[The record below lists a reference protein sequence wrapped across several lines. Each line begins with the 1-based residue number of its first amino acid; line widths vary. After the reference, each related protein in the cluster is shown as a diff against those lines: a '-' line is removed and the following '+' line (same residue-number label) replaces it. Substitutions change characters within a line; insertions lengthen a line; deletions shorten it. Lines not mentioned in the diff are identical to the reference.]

1 MAPSAPYEES
11 KSLGSGGSMVARL
24 KLKGYMGGEGEL
36 EQRLALSFLGLVVVV
51 VGLIPPFGKTAPK
64 YDNDEGCVC
73 SKRTASSLP
82 WSCS

>member
-1 MAPSAPYEES
+1 MA
-11 KSLGSGGSMVARL
+11 ARL

-51 VGLIPPFGKTAPK
+51 VVVGLIPPFRKTARK

-73 SKRTASSLP
+73 SKRTASCMCLFLSPLFSITSA
-82 WSCS
+82 WLT